1 MLTPEQLDR
10 YPDNLVELWA
20 RTEQSIIADMARR
33 INGFDM
39 FIPSAQWQLAK
50 VKEMGQMEEYILQE
64 LAAQSYRSWDDLKAL
79 MTEASIKT
87 LEFDDH
93 IYERA
98 GLTPAALKDSPALQ
112 GVLLAGLDKTNGLFK
127 NLTNSAAAAGS
138 RQFERTL
145 DLAYMQV
152 TTGAF
157 SHTEAVKN
165 AIKQLSRGGLEAVV
179 YDSGRV
185 EHLDVAVRRAVL
197 TGVNQTAAKLQ
208 LARADEMGCDLVEV
222 TAHAGA
228 RPSHAVWQGGIYSRS
243 GRSGEQYENFEYA
256 TGYGTGP
263 GLCGWNCRHSFFPY
277 FEGIS
282 RPAYTKD
289 ELEQF
294 NAKNYEY
301 NGVQMTEYEATQKQ
315 RYIERQ
321 IRRWKREEQGMKAA
335 KLPTDEAKA
344 KLAHWNAVQK
354 DFLEKTGLKRQ
365 YDREQVLSNGKLRDL
380 AISGKIRGKTNRKD
394 IADNT
399 SKLKAVMSESDYAEY
414 LKLLNENSN
423 AGIQALYA
431 KYGDRLA
438 NLTLS
443 ARDGYYVP
451 GKNELVFSYKEKRH
465 IDNGVSKY
473 STLAHEYGHAF
484 DSLAEIPGL
493 QYREIDTL
501 NAYVT
506 LGSGRIKL
514 FNQIPS
520 ASDEFLAAVR
530 RDRGYLHANFKSIQN
545 DLLSTAA
552 SAGVQD
558 AISGMFSGTFE
569 KSVVHWGHNDKY
581 YDRKYNDIKSL
592 DLHKTLKQA
601 YGELGLDA
609 TSQAK
614 VKSLCRNYETASE
627 MWANIISAQTCGGA
641 ELEYVKKY
649 LPNSYEALLKIIGK
663 VE

>member
-1 MLTPEQLDR
+1 MLTPEQLGH
-10 YPDNLVELWA
+10 YPDALVELWA

-33 INGFDM
+33 INGFDL
-39 FIPSAQWQLAK
+39 FIPSAQWQLTK
-50 VKEMGQMEEYILQE
+50 VKEMGQVEEYILQE

-79 MTEASIKT
+79 MTEAGMKT

-112 GVLLAGLDKTNGLFK
+112 AVLLAGLEKTNGLFK

-157 SHTEAVKN
+157 SHTEAIKH

-243 GRSGEQYENFEYA
+243 GRNDNYENFEYA
-256 TGYGTGP
+256 TGYGTGS

-335 KLPTDEAKA
+335 GLPTEEAKA
-344 KLAHWNAVQK
+344 KIAHWNRVQK
-354 DFLEKTGLKRQ
+354 DFLKQTGLKRQ
-365 YDREQVLSNGKLRDL
+365 YDREWVYAAKEKGDILTKKETAALRRYISSDSYKINEKLRNGQPLSANEEKLVQALDSAL
-380 AISGKIRGKTNRKD
+380 EKLPVYQGKVYRSVDSSMMKDEVGFNKLHSVGNLVIYKQFTSSSMSVHDESFKYQLIIESKSGKSIVAYNPNEQEVLFGRDVQFIVNAREG
-394 IADNT
+394 NT
-399 SKLKAVMSESDYAEY
+399 IYMEE
-414 LKLLNENSN
+414 
-423 AGIQALYA
+423 
-431 KYGDRLA
+431 
-438 NLTLS
+438 
-443 ARDGYYVP
+443 
-451 GKNELVFSYKEKRH
+451 
-465 IDNGVSKY
+465 
-473 STLAHEYGHAF
+473 
-484 DSLAEIPGL
+484 
-493 QYREIDTL
+493 
-501 NAYVT
+501 
-506 LGSGRIKL
+506 
-514 FNQIPS
+514 
-520 ASDEFLAAVR
+520 
-530 RDRGYLHANFKSIQN
+530 
-545 DLLSTAA
+545 
-552 SAGVQD
+552 
-558 AISGMFSGTFE
+558 
-569 KSVVHWGHNDKY
+569 VH
-581 YDRKYNDIKSL
+581 L
-592 DLHKTLKQA
+592 
-601 YGELGLDA
+601 
-609 TSQAK
+609 
-614 VKSLCRNYETASE
+614 
-627 MWANIISAQTCGGA
+627 
-641 ELEYVKKY
+641 
-649 LPNSYEALLKIIGK
+649 
-663 VE
+663 